1 MVLSDR
7 YRSLFPITETRAYLF
22 AGGLAPAALPVR
34 AALDG
39 WTDRWM
45 HDPAYHRARYFDEWE
60 ILKDRLSAVLG
71 ADPDELAIVD
81 NTSRGSN
88 LAVQMI
94 ETPPG
99 ANIVTDPTS
108 HPSAVWPWLLPG
120 RPSVEVRSAPAGPP
134 HTWAAGIE
142 SVTDERTI
150 AVIVSHVDA
159 RTGFRHDL
167 RRLAD
172 LAHGAGAYLIV
183 DAAQSAGAVPID
195 AEDDGID
202 FMSGT
207 LMKWL
212 LGPPGLG
219 FLYVRREHLEALMPP
234 HVGYV
239 GAECLGASATREHLS
254 FRPGGVRHEIGLAA
268 LPGIAA
274 ARRGLDIIVE
284 AGVPGIESHAL
295 DLTGQMIEGLED
307 RGIEVLTPRDRS
319 ARAGVVAFHFPGAV
333 ELCRSLRRRGVD
345 VWGYEEDDR
354 VRADPHLYNTPHD
367 VERLLAGIDS
377 FAGSPAGDPSGASD
391 GGSGP

>member
-22 AGGLAPAALPVR
+22 AGGLAPAATPVR

-45 HDPAYHRARYFDEWE
+45 HDPAYHRSRYFEEWE
-60 ILKDRLSAVLG
+60 ILKDRLAAVLG
-71 ADPDELAIVD
+71 ADADEIAIVD

-94 ETPPG
+94 APPPG

-120 RPSVEVRSAPAGPP
+120 RRPVEVRSVPDGPP
-134 HTWAAGIE
+134 STWMKGIE
-142 SVTDERTI
+142 SLVDQDTI
-150 AVIVSHVDA
+150 AVVVSHVDP
-159 RTGFRHDL
+159 RTGFCHDL
-167 RRLAD
+167 RELAG
-172 LAHGAGAYLIV
+172 LTRGCGGYLIV

-195 AEDDGID
+195 AEAAGVD

-219 FLYVRREHLEALMPP
+219 YLYARREHIESLAPP

-239 GAECLGASATREHLS
+239 GADRDGGMDEPGDLAY
-254 FRPGGVRHEIGLAA
+254 RPGAVRHEIGLAD

-274 ARRGLDIIVE
+274 ARRGLDIILE
-284 AGVPGIESHAL
+284 AGIPDIEQHVL
-295 DLTGQMIEGLED
+295 ELTGQMIDGLTE
-307 RGIEVLTPRDRS
+307 RGIHVLTPPG
-319 ARAGVVAFHFPGAV
+319 RAERGGVVAFHFDGAV
-333 ELCRSLRRRGVD
+333 QLCRHLRRLGVD
-345 VWGYEEDDR
+345 VWGYPEDDR
-354 VRADPHLYNTPHD
+354 VRADPHLYNNPGD
-367 VERLLAGIDS
+367 VDRLLQGID
-377 FAGSPAGDPSGASD
+377 AYRRAGASARV
-391 GGSGP
+391 PRR